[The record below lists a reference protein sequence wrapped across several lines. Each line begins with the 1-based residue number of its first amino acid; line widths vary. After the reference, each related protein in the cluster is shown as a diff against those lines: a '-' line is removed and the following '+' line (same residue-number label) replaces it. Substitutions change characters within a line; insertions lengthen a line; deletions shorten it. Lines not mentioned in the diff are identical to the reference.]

1 MGMTI
6 KQLAD
11 QLGVSKTTIS
21 KAISA
26 LGLSNRLNR
35 SGNKYIISEDQTEQI
50 KMQIAN
56 SRPQTASDKS
66 QTASDK
72 SQTANDK
79 SQTANDKSQTANDK
93 SQTANDKSQTASDKS
108 QTASDKS
115 QLENQI
121 ALIEL
126 LQKQLALLNEQ
137 LSIKDGQIKAY
148 QEQIRILTDSLHDA
162 TVALTAEQALH
173 AGTIQRQL
181 TEQINSKEEAALD
194 HQEQPNH
201 KQSIFSKLFG
211 RKNGM

>member
-6 KQLAD
+6 KQLAN

-56 SRPQTASDKS
+56 SRPQTA
-66 QTASDK
+66 
-72 SQTANDK
+72 N
-79 SQTANDKSQTANDK
+79 
-93 SQTANDKSQTASDKS
+93 DKS

-173 AGTIQRQL
+173 DGTIQRQL

>member
-56 SRPQTASDKS
+56 SRP
-66 QTASDK
+66 
-72 SQTANDK
+72 
-79 SQTANDKSQTANDK
+79 
-93 SQTANDKSQTASDKS
+93 QTANDKSQTASDKS

>member
-1 MGMTI
+1 MEMTI
-6 KQLAD
+6 KQLAI

-21 KAISA
+21 KAISE
-26 LGLSNRLNR
+26 LGLQGKLKR
-35 SGNKYIISEDQTEQI
+35 SGNKYLLSDMQIESVKTQIENHKTQTVRPKTQTIGENMGLEVPKMQTE
-50 KMQIAN
+50 
-56 SRPQTASDKS
+56 SEKS
-66 QTASDK
+66 QNANQEL
-72 SQTANDK
+72 QTEYQSLRFQD
-79 SQTANDKSQTANDK
+79 QRM
-93 SQTANDKSQTASDKS
+93 
-108 QTASDKS
+108 
-115 QLENQI
+115 QLENQK
-121 ALIEL
+121 ALIEV

>member
-72 SQTANDK
+72 SQ
-79 SQTANDKSQTANDK
+79 
-93 SQTANDKSQTASDKS
+93 
-108 QTASDKS
+108 
-115 QLENQI
+115 LENQI

-126 LQKQLALLNEQ
+126 LQKQLVLLNEQ

-194 HQEQPNH
+194 DPEQPNH

>member
-56 SRPQTASDKS
+56 SRPQTA
-66 QTASDK
+66 
-72 SQTANDK
+72 NDK
-79 SQTANDKSQTANDK
+79 SQTANDKSQ
-93 SQTANDKSQTASDKS
+93 
-108 QTASDKS
+108 
-115 QLENQI
+115 LENQK
-121 ALIEL
+121 ALIEV

-137 LSIKDGQIKAY
+137 LSIKAGQIKAY
-148 QEQIRILTDSLHDA
+148 QEQIHILTNSLHDA

-181 TEQINSKEEAALD
+181 TEQINPKEEAALD
-194 HQEQPNH
+194 HQEQPNN

>member
-56 SRPQTASDKS
+56 SRPQTANDKSQTANDKS
-66 QTASDK
+66 QTAS
-72 SQTANDK
+72 DK

>member
-1 MGMTI
+1 MFISLSALLGNLNFT
-6 KQLAD
+6 D
-11 QLGVSKTTIS
+11 SGVSKTTIS

-56 SRPQTASDKS
+56 SKP
-66 QTASDK
+66 
-72 SQTANDK
+72 
-79 SQTANDKSQTANDK
+79 
-93 SQTANDKSQTASDKS
+93 

-148 QEQIRILTDSLHDA
+148 QEQIHILTNSLHDA
-162 TVALTAEQALH
+162 TAALTAEQALH

-181 TEQINSKEEAALD
+181 TEQINPKEEAALD
-194 HQEQPNH
+194 HQEQPNN